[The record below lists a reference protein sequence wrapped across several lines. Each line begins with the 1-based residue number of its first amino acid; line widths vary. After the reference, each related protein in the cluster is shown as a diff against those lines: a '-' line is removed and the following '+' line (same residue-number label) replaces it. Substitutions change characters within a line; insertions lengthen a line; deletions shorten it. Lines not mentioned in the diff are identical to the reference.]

1 MADEGSVTLAI
12 ELVSS
17 GSPASGAV
25 TAPSGAPL
33 DVIPVQSGPQ
43 LTVSL
48 TDGCEAPLEA
58 LRSVAHDRMVRCN
71 PCDEA
76 VVRLLMAR
84 IRRAESA
91 LLVSTAICPGT
102 LSLG

>member
-1 MADEGSVTLAI
+1 MTLAT
-12 ELVSS
+12 ELA
-17 GSPASGAV
+17 SPGFPAPAAAAV
-25 TAPSGAPL
+25 AAPSGAPL
-33 DVIPVQSGPQ
+33 DVIPVQAGPQ

-48 TDGCEAPLEA
+48 TEGCEAPLEA
-58 LRSVAHDRMVRCN
+58 LKSLAHDRTVRCH

-84 IRRAESA
+84 VRRAEAA
-91 LLVSTAICPGT
+91 LLVTTAICPGS